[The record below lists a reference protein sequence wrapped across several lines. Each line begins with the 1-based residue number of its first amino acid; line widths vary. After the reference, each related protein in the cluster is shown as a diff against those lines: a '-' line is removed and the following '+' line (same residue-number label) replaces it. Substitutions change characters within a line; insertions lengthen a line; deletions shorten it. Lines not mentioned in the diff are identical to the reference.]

1 MRKFKAALLSFAHVH
16 AFSYARVLREL
27 PNVDFIAV
35 WDDNDE
41 RGKSLQKQY
50 HIGKYYSDL
59 ERLFKENKDLDFV
72 VVTSENAKH
81 YEHVKTALEHDV
93 HVLCE
98 KPLTTNLRHADEL
111 VSLAKRRGLK
121 LGTCFVMRFHS
132 ATVQAYRILKEG
144 KIGLPISI
152 TTTNHGTCPYKVARW
167 FVEPELSYGARV
179 SLKEGDP
186 RFRGGSVTDHTVH
199 CADLLRWF
207 LGSEVEEVYAEVG
220 ANIRPSLEVEDNAL
234 VMLKFRNGVQASID
248 CSWSR
253 PEGVYP
259 TWGDVNL
266 YIMGSDGVVEVE
278 AFNQN
283 VWFATWKTGR
293 LVYSYWGTDV
303 DKAMIAQ
310 FVRAIEEDSEPRAS
324 GWDGRQATEIM
335 LATYESIKKSKP
347 IRITL
352 K

>member
-16 AFSYARVLREL
+16 APSYARVLKEL
-27 PNVDFIAV
+27 PNVDFVAI
-35 WDDNDE
+35 WDDNEE
-41 RGKSLQKQY
+41 RGKAFQKRY
-50 HIGKYYSDL
+50 SVERYYSDL
-59 ERLFKENKDLDFV
+59 ERLFAENRDLDFV
-72 VVTSENAKH
+72 IVTSENARH
-81 YEHVKTALEHDV
+81 YEHVKIALEHDV

-98 KPLTTNLRHADEL
+98 KPLTTNLGHADEL
-111 VSLAKRRGLK
+111 VSIARRRGLK

-132 ATVQAYRILKEG
+132 ATIQAYNMLRG
-144 KIGLPISI
+144 GDIGLPISI
-152 TTTNHGTCPYKVARW
+152 TTTNHGTCPYKAAHW

-179 SLKEGDP
+179 NLREGDP
-186 RFRGGSVTDHTVH
+186 RYRGGSITDHTVH

-220 ANIRPSLEVEDNAL
+220 ANIRSDLEVEDNAL

-266 YIMGSDGVVEVE
+266 YIVGSNGVIEIE

-283 VWFATWKTGR
+283 VHLATWKMKR
-293 LVYSYWGTDV
+293 LVYSYWGPDV
-303 DKAMIAQ
+303 DKVMITQ
-310 FVRAIEEDSEPRAS
+310 FMKAIEEDSEPKAS

-335 LATYESIKKSKP
+335 LAAYRSIKEGRPVKLP
-347 IRITL
+347 L
-352 K
+352 L